1 LCFRIV
7 VHGAILPNLF
17 PGWVTSSATAITYT
31 FGLNEDL
38 YRYIALGLLVTIGLM
53 VSLSPVVYQSIER
66 IEMVLVSVILVFL
79 LFAIFIATEP
89 SVWAGVI
96 TKPPKGT
103 VGKGRQIRGK
113 RKQKEP
119 GLPSSQHNCMSKS
132 SARAKHVR
140 RADRQFHVSDSKLPR
155 SRSEGS
161 QR

>member
-1 LCFRIV
+1 
-7 VHGAILPNLF
+7 
-17 PGWVTSSATAITYT
+17 
-31 FGLNEDL
+31 
-38 YRYIALGLLVTIGLM
+38 LGLLVTIGLM

-132 SARAKHVR
+132 SARGVKTLGPPTLFTRTGFRFH
-140 RADRQFHVSDSKLPR
+140 RAELRKACPACGPAVSC
-155 SRSEGS
+155 